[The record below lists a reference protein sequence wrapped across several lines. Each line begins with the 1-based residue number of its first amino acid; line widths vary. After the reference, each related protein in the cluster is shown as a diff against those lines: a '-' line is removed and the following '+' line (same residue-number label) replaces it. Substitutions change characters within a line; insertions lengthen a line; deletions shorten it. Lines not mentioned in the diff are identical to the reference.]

1 MRAEATEAP
10 CNRHP
15 RVMTGRRGISSEL
28 AIETPSAMDARPEI
42 GPMTRPY
49 TVLVADDEK
58 PVATGLQAQLE
69 ALGYD
74 VIAVVHDGH
83 HAVEVCRRSVPDVV
97 LMDIEMPGLD
107 GLSAARQIVRDP
119 GTPVIILT
127 AHGHPNLIDQ
137 AAEDGVLYYLLK
149 PVTSPSLHAALQVA
163 VARAREIK
171 DLREN
176 VETLESTLRERKLI
190 ERAKGILMNRRNLP
204 EAEAFRL
211 LQRQSQDRR
220 MPMAKLAESIVEAD
234 ELLESPSHGPGPAR

>member
-1 MRAEATEAP
+1 M
-10 CNRHP
+10 H
-15 RVMTGRRGISSEL
+15 
-28 AIETPSAMDARPEI
+28 
-42 GPMTRPY
+42 RPY
-49 TVLVADDEK
+49 RVLIADDEK
-58 PVATGLQAQLE
+58 PVAAGLQGQLE

-74 VIAVVHDGH
+74 VIAMVHDGH
-83 HAVEVCRRSVPDVV
+83 HAIEVCRRSIPDVV

-137 AAEDGVLYYLLK
+137 AVEDGVLYYLLK

-163 VARAREIK
+163 VARAKEIK
-171 DLREN
+171 ELREN
-176 VETLESTLRERKLI
+176 VDILESTLRERKLI
-190 ERAKGILMNRRNLP
+190 ERAKGILMTRRNLS

-220 MPMAKLAESIVEAD
+220 MPMAKLAESIVQAD
-234 ELLESPSHGPGPAR
+234 ELLESPSPGHGPIR

>member
-1 MRAEATEAP
+1 MTSGAPSHRPARDRAAPGRAMSGSPTRCPCEAA
-10 CNRHP
+10 
-15 RVMTGRRGISSEL
+15 
-28 AIETPSAMDARPEI
+28 ATPSMTDAPEEN

-49 TVLVADDEK
+49 RVLIADDEK
-58 PVATGLQAQLE
+58 PVAAGLQAQLE

-74 VIAVVHDGH
+74 VIAVVNDGH
-83 HAVEVCRRSVPDVV
+83 HAVEVCRRSLPDVV

-137 AAEDGVLYYLLK
+137 AVEDGVLYYLLK

-171 DLREN
+171 ALRDN
-176 VETLESTLRERKLI
+176 VNTLELTLRERKLI
-190 ERAKGILMNRRNLP
+190 ERAKGILMNRRNLS
-204 EAEAFRL
+204 ESEAFRL

-220 MPMAKLAESIVEAD
+220 MAMA
-234 ELLESPSHGPGPAR
+234 